1 MGRSEGYRSAT
12 RHKFSRAFRTKGHV
26 KLSQYLVNYKLGDF
40 VDVRA
45 NGAVHKGMPHK
56 FYHGRTGRV
65 WNVNPRGIGVEINK
79 QVRQRIIKKRI
90 NVRVEHIQPSRC
102 QESFKKRVKENEAKK
117 KQAREQA
124 KQTGKRVVLNLKR
137 TPVLPRGA
145 ELIKKK
151 FFSSF
156 STLFIMGNSQV
167 YQPRLYEDKIEE
179 FEARG
184 GVRPK
189 YHTSGPQPYYPSPM
203 RNNRKGLAHEE
214 PNYATHSRHAHA
226 PQMMYAAPQYG
237 APAFAPPAY
246 GYPYGY

>member
-1 MGRSEGYRSAT
+1 
-12 RHKFSRAFRTKGHV
+12 
-26 KLSQYLVNYKLGDF
+26 
-40 VDVRA
+40 
-45 NGAVHKGMPHK
+45 
-56 FYHGRTGRV
+56 
-65 WNVNPRGIGVEINK
+65 
-79 QVRQRIIKKRI
+79 
-90 NVRVEHIQPSRC
+90 
-102 QESFKKRVKENEAKK
+102 
-117 KQAREQA
+117 
-124 KQTGKRVVLNLKR
+124 
-137 TPVLPRGA
+137 
-145 ELIKKK
+145 
-151 FFSSF
+151 
-156 STLFIMGNSQV
+156 MGNSQV